1 MHVDKIVYRQKT
13 DDEKIVDILGYFWS
27 LSEKDQTRI
36 LEILTKPKDETPPEE
51 DWDMLPDVEDLEK
64 IVNRELEQLK
74 LWEEEND

>member
-1 MHVDKIVYRQKT
+1 MHVDKIVHRQKT
-13 DDEKIVDILGYFWS
+13 DNEKIVDILGYFWS
-27 LSEKDQTRI
+27 LSEKDQARI